1 MRHLAR
7 LHACYAQLLLL
18 LLLLLLLHAAYE
30 LYIVCLSNKPFS
42 DGEINTIYDNALLFG
57 QI

>member
-18 LLLLLLLHAAYE
+18 LLLHAEYE
-30 LYIVCLSNKPFS
+30 LFIVCLSNKPFS
-42 DGEINTIYDNALLFG
+42 DGEINTIYDNA
-57 QI
+57 

>member
-18 LLLLLLLHAAYE
+18 LHAAYE
-30 LYIVCLSNKPFS
+30 LFIVCLSNKPFS
-42 DGEINTIYDNALLFG
+42 DGEINTIYDNA
-57 QI
+57 

>member
-7 LHACYAQLLLL
+7 LYACYAQ

-30 LYIVCLSNKPFS
+30 LFIVCLSNKPFS
-42 DGEINTIYDNALLFG
+42 DGEINTIYDNA
-57 QI
+57 

>member
-18 LLLLLLLHAAYE
+18 LLLLLHAAYE
-30 LYIVCLSNKPFS
+30 LFIVCLSNKPFS
-42 DGEINTIYDNALLFG
+42 DDEINTIYDNA
-57 QI
+57 